1 MTRWTP
7 RAGVT
12 LIEMMIVVALIALIA
27 AVTFP
32 AVSAGVDT
40 LRLNQAAGGLVSFF
54 NDALNRVERRQQ
66 VVEIT
71 VVKARNALVMR
82 SAGSGFEKTYELPQG
97 VSIVK
102 ILPETEMAEDAPRQF
117 LLLPGGAVP
126 QAGVE
131 IVNQRNARRIVR
143 VDPITG
149 VPRIERVENPS

>member
-54 NDALNRVERRQQ
+54 NASARSCLCASSRSGKRR
-66 VVEIT
+66 T
-71 VVKARNALVMR
+71 RGCM
-82 SAGSGFEKTYELPQG
+82 
-97 VSIVK
+97 
-102 ILPETEMAEDAPRQF
+102 
-117 LLLPGGAVP
+117 
-126 QAGVE
+126 
-131 IVNQRNARRIVR
+131 
-143 VDPITG
+143 
-149 VPRIERVENPS
+149 